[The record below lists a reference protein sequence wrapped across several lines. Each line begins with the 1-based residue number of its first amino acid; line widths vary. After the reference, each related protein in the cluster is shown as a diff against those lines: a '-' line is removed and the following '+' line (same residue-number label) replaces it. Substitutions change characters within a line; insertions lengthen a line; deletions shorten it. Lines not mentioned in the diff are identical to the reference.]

1 MTRRLGSLLKIM
13 NDSVCGDGW
22 VLSFEKRTPGCG
34 SSQLKS
40 EDAANMSTA
49 EAVEDERDGEGTKWM

>member
-1 MTRRLGSLLKIM
+1 MKIM

-22 VLSFEKRTPGCG
+22 VLSFQKRTPGCG

>member
-1 MTRRLGSLLKIM
+1 M

-22 VLSFEKRTPGCG
+22 VLSFQKRTPGCG
-34 SSQLKS
+34 SQLKS